1 MNIQRDSI
9 NAFFQLSRST
19 LIAGVVVCVSATA
32 HAEDKSKSAKPK
44 TITPPNAIIEQV
56 QAIQSR
62 ASVLMENWYD
72 EASIIKDAHNNV
84 FAARGWDSE
93 ADQFTLQLINQI
105 TDISPMQNQE
115 REELFIRAYQD
126 RLGLS
131 DEQAQMLG
139 DEMRQESMRFT
150 MQHFTELLP
159 IASEIISTRSQN
171 KPFTAEMVQRWS
183 QKLEPLMNDALE
195 SVNRVRGKL
204 EATMTPEQKELLDY
218 DMESVMKRHNDVKEM
233 VQDWKAG
240 NWDPRDW
247 GLHNDPVHRGQVLTA
262 IENDRR
268 KDVLVARAE
277 GNQQPN
283 LDATGRDPS
292 AWERYVKWFVNEF
305 ECDEKQRI
313 AADGILK
320 QHEKEAMNYLAA
332 KADDIEYNERRADES
347 LSESKRKYH
356 RKQAERLRAP
366 VERIFDRMCRKLESN
381 VLDRAQRMKLRKS
394 NIADKKQRTKDGGKS
409 SGKPTDRKTAKR

>member
-1 MNIQRDSI
+1 MIDEQLHALLKLIDQFDRRQIDDQQNRIGLAQRVD
-9 NAFFQLSRST
+9 
-19 LIAGVVVCVSATA
+19 

-204 EATMTPEQKELLDY
+204 EATMPLCY
-218 DMESVMKRHNDVKEM
+218 
-233 VQDWKAG
+233 
-240 NWDPRDW
+240 
-247 GLHNDPVHRGQVLTA
+247 
-262 IENDRR
+262 
-268 KDVLVARAE
+268 VATDNA
-277 GNQQPN
+277 
-283 LDATGRDPS
+283 ATMPAS
-292 AWERYVKWFVNEF
+292 ATFAF
-305 ECDEKQRI
+305 
-313 AADGILK
+313 
-320 QHEKEAMNYLAA
+320 
-332 KADDIEYNERRADES
+332 
-347 LSESKRKYH
+347 
-356 RKQAERLRAP
+356 
-366 VERIFDRMCRKLESN
+366 
-381 VLDRAQRMKLRKS
+381 
-394 NIADKKQRTKDGGKS
+394 GGVY
-409 SGKPTDRKTAKR
+409 GA